1 MICGKPVKLGKKKIE
16 GLLYTMKGFYDHRIF
31 ILLFFFVA
39 VVKIINKQKKLTLD
53 NFSVIFCWRWK
64 LRNLFSLLKIYLS
77 LPFLKTKLNEKGKL
91 MNYNEPEEEF
101 LRASLYFFV
110 KNKTKTTRVIFC
122 ENGYTRV
129 A

>member
-1 MICGKPVKLGKKKIE
+1 
-16 GLLYTMKGFYDHRIF
+16 
-31 ILLFFFVA
+31 
-39 VVKIINKQKKLTLD
+39 
-53 NFSVIFCWRWK
+53 
-64 LRNLFSLLKIYLS
+64 
-77 LPFLKTKLNEKGKL
+77 

-110 KNKTKTTRVIFC
+110 ENKTKTTRVIFC